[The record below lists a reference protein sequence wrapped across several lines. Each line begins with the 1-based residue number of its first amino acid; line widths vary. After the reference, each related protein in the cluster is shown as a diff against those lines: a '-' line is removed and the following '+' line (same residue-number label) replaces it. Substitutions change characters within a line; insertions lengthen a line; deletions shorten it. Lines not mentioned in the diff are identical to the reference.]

1 MFYRTLI
8 SLIGCGVALATEG
21 FETSPAGAVAGLGSA
36 YGAVSAT
43 AGHAAILES
52 NARTGRKAMRIMG
65 GKDKAVLLTLTEE
78 LKNGGQLGFWAER
91 WTSKGP
97 FDFRVLAVTPKGD
110 VYLKPTGQAVT
121 GKYSELMVT
130 LPSGTTAVRFVCSS
144 AEAGGML
151 VDDLELFAGAMVVKS
166 AEQEPHGV
174 YPMLKRAPINPVMS
188 YRITTAGVASPVEV
202 QELKLR
208 IYPADA
214 VDSVALRTCNYDRS
228 KDGTNGMKFSKSKVF
243 GKAKPAADGSV
254 TVTCSGTL
262 APGDNVLWVDARPSA
277 NARVGGL
284 VTIEPLGIRLSD
296 KVYAEKGAPV
306 TQRVGTLVAVP
317 DAEVSNPTRK
327 GEIRY
332 CKTYRIPGL
341 IRTKSGALLGCFD
354 ARYEN
359 HLDLSADIDV
369 AVVRS
374 EDGGQTWSE
383 PVVAMDAG
391 PGKGNGCGDPCIL
404 QDANSGR
411 IWVQA
416 LATHFDK
423 HPCLWAS
430 TTGYDP
436 ATTGQWEMVYSDDDG
451 KTWSPIVN
459 VTKQVK
465 KHEWTLILAG
475 PGCGICTSKGV
486 LVFPAQIWNLK
497 ANPISRSTIC
507 YSTDGGKNWKFGTGV
522 PHRTSECQ
530 VVELQDGSLMLSCR
544 NETFQ
549 GKRVVYVTRDLGET
563 WEAHSTNTN
572 TLKDPACQA
581 SLVAVNTSQYG
592 RLLMYSHPD
601 SNPKWRN
608 TMSVHVSKDD
618 GKTWSPGYVY
628 DARECWGYSCIAMV
642 DDKTVGLF
650 YEPSHV
656 SETNDYHG
664 IAFISFPLETI
675 VTGKTEPAPGPEKK

>member
-8 SLIGCGVALATEG
+8 SLLGCGIALATES
-21 FETSPAGAVAGLGSA
+21 FEHAPAGGVTGQGTE
-36 YGAVSAT
+36 YGALSAP
-43 AGHAAILES
+43 AGHATILAG
-52 NARTGRKAMRIMG
+52 NARSGKKTLRIMG
-65 GKDKAVLLTLTEE
+65 GKDKTVLLSLTQPM
-78 LKNGGQLGFWAER
+78 KNSGQLSFWAER
-91 WTSKGP
+91 WTSNGP
-97 FDFRVLAVTPKGD
+97 FNFRMMAVTPKGE
-110 VYLKPTGQAVT
+110 VALKPMGQAVT
-121 GKYSELMVT
+121 GRYSELMVT
-130 LPSGTTAVRFVCSS
+130 LPAGTTAVRFVCTS
-144 AEAGGML
+144 AEAGGVL
-151 VDDLELFAGAMVVKS
+151 VDDMELFAGAMVVKA
-166 AEQEPHGV
+166 AEQEKHGV

-188 YRITTAGVASPVEV
+188 YKITTAGVASPVEV
-202 QELKLR
+202 KELKLR

-214 VDSVALRTCNYDRS
+214 VDAVTLRTCNYDRS

-243 GKAKPAADGSV
+243 GKAKPAADGTV
-254 TVTCSGTL
+254 TVSCSGAL
-262 APGDNVLWVDARPSA
+262 PPGETVLWVDARPSA
-277 NARVGGL
+277 KVRVGSL
-284 VTIEPLGIRLSD
+284 VTIEPLGLKLGD
-296 KVYAEKGAPV
+296 KVYAEKGKPV

-317 DAEVSNPTRK
+317 DAEVANPSRN
-327 GEIRY
+327 GEIRN

-383 PVVAMDAG
+383 PEVAMDAG

-423 HPCLWAS
+423 NPCLWS
-430 TTGYDP
+430 SKTGHDP

-459 VTKQVK
+459 ATKQVK

-549 GKRVVYVTRDLGET
+549 GKRVVYVTKDLGET
-563 WEAHSTNTN
+563 WEPHSTNTN

-581 SLVAVNTSQYG
+581 SLVAVNTPQYG

-608 TMSVHVSKDD
+608 TMSIHVSKDD
-618 GKTWSPGYVY
+618 GKSWGPGYVY
-628 DARECWGYSCIAMV
+628 DDRECWGYSCIAMV

-656 SETNDYHG
+656 SETSDYHG
-664 IAFISFPLETI
+664 IAFICFPLETI
-675 VTGKTEPAPGPEKK
+675 VTGKTEPAPGPWK